1 MQIETKATVLAS
13 VASVCV
19 LAMTFGLSPLL
30 RSTETAD
37 SSREP
42 RTDPGPVVRALISDR
57 GAAQG
62 QKLFERNCAHC
73 HGDDARGEEG
83 PSLYNLT
90 LSDARIAKRTREG
103 VKGEMPRFGSKFN
116 DADIEALIAFLR
128 SLKD

>member
-1 MQIETKATVLAS
+1 M
-13 VASVCV
+13 
-19 LAMTFGLSPLL
+19 
-30 RSTETAD
+30 
-37 SSREP
+37 
-42 RTDPGPVVRALISDR
+42 VRALISDR